1 MKTCNL
7 LSMNFYM
14 NAIDDTSFLDLINN
28 CKWYDTR
35 EYDMEM
41 CEMNMDMLTSD

>member
-7 LSMNFYM
+7 LSMNFHI
-14 NAIDDTSFLDLINN
+14 NAIDDTSFWDLINS
-28 CKWYDTR
+28 CEWYDKR

-41 CEMNMDMLTSD
+41 CEMNMDTLTGD